1 MRPISKLPKPGN
13 YGGDYGVMRQHLL
26 ERIGSYCSY
35 CEAPITNDTAVEH
48 KVAKTSKY
56 MKDSEYSEEVG
67 FPNQANDWVNLLL
80 ACQSCN
86 SAKSAYPNKLKAY
99 AGSPSFPNK
108 MEDYTS
114 VKNTWVWPDEKQ
126 TLQLLTYQRSSK
138 TQQALVAAGHARVPS
153 GLPTGSWYTTA
164 AERVWVLPNDVF
176 ISTIDEKDRE
186 AAKKRVTA
194 TILGLNLN
202 YHNPWD
208 MKYSD
213 RRVDNR
219 TYAWDVATLC
229 AADLATVWTALGV
242 NETVGDL
249 KYWATNDHFKLLIRS
264 IRSTALAVGYW
275 SVWWTVLRTALHH
288 APPAP
293 PAPPATCPICF
304 QPIAGHAPATAPW
317 NGVTLAARKEILR
330 RILVEYWP
338 EERTTTSKIIFLGT
352 DLGTDPRRIPDD
364 LT

>member
-1 MRPISKLPKPGN
+1 MRPISKLLKPGN

-48 KVAKTSKY
+48 KVAKTSKNIKGSQY
-56 MKDSEYSEEVG
+56 RVEVG
-67 FPNQANDWVNLLL
+67 FPDQANDWVNLLL

-86 SAKSAYPNKLKAY
+86 SAKASYPNKLNPY
-99 AGSPSFPNK
+99 AGSPELKN
-108 MEDYTS
+108 EDYDS
-114 VKNTWVWPDEKQ
+114 VKKTWIWPDVNK

-153 GLPTGSWYTTA
+153 RWLKNGDWYTTA

-219 TYAWDVATLC
+219 TYAWDVATQC
-229 AADLATVWTALGV
+229 AEDLATVWTALGV
-242 NETVGDL
+242 NDTVDDP
-249 KYWATNDHFKLLIRS
+249 KFWATNPHFRLLIRS
-264 IRSTALAVGYW
+264 IRSTALAVGHW

-288 APPAP
+288 APPAS
-293 PAPPATCPICF
+293 PATCPICF
-304 QPIAGHAPATAPW
+304 QPTATHAPAPAPW
-317 NGVTLAARKEILR
+317 NGVTLAARKEILL
-330 RILVEYWP
+330 RILVEYWLK
-338 EERTTTSKIIFLGT
+338 ERTTTSQIIFLGT
-352 DLGTDPRRIPDD
+352 DSSRIPD
-364 LT
+364 LI